1 MSNGVLCVFRIIG
14 ILCVCISVASV
25 GFIYYEHLVFRKRYL
40 ERMTMFSK
48 NCANE
53 MRSQHDSI
61 FNIIGSYAVKELK
74 FLKDI
79 SMELINDKEAL
90 NTALE
95 NAKIHIDDR
104 DLIIEFLQ
112 RLGVSDIISQKTLC
126 DYFSDRF
133 LSVTAIAQRQV
144 DEKGRLVRSLCLLL
158 SAALFIILI

>member
-1 MSNGVLCVFRIIG
+1 MFRIIG
-14 ILCVCISVASV
+14 ILCVCISVASI

-61 FNIIGSYAVKELK
+61 FDIIGLYAVKELR
-74 FLKDI
+74 FLKEI
-79 SMELINDKEAL
+79 SMDSINDREAL
-90 NTALE
+90 SSALE
-95 NAKIHIDDR
+95 NAKIHTEDR
-104 DLIIEFLQ
+104 EPIIEFLQ

-133 LSVTAIAQRQV
+133 LSMTAVAQRQV
-144 DEKGRLVRSLCLLL
+144 DENGKLVRSLCLLL

>member
-1 MSNGVLCVFRIIG
+1 MFRIIG
-14 ILCVCISVASV
+14 ILCVCISVASI

-61 FNIIGSYAVKELK
+61 FDIIGLYAAKELR
-74 FLKDI
+74 FLKEI
-79 SMELINDKEAL
+79 SMDSINDREAL
-90 NTALE
+90 SSVLE
-95 NAKIHIDDR
+95 NAKIHTEDR
-104 DLIIEFLQ
+104 EPIIEFLQ

-133 LSVTAIAQRQV
+133 LSMTAVAQRQV
-144 DEKGRLVRSLCLLL
+144 DENGKLVRSLCLLL

>member
-1 MSNGVLCVFRIIG
+1 MFRIIG
-14 ILCVCISVASV
+14 ILCVCISVASI

-61 FNIIGSYAVKELK
+61 FDIIGLYAVKELR
-74 FLKDI
+74 FLKEI
-79 SMELINDKEAL
+79 SMDSINDREAL
-90 NTALE
+90 SSVLE
-95 NAKIHIDDR
+95 NAKIHTEDR
-104 DLIIEFLQ
+104 EPIIEFLQ

-133 LSVTAIAQRQV
+133 LSMTAVAQRQV
-144 DEKGRLVRSLCLLL
+144 DENGKLVRSLCLLL